1 MTKPPTD
8 SAAKVH
14 FQIRSQICGCHPVDE
29 SNYTGVDASLSTSRI
44 WLICVLY
51 WMTERGVSIKA
62 SLILLVKIKCMIRGR
77 DR

>member
-8 SAAKVH
+8 SVAEVQ
-14 FQIRSQICGCHPVDE
+14 FQIRSQVCGCHKVDE
-29 SNYTGVDASLSTSRI
+29 SNYTGVVASLSTSRI

-62 SLILLVKIKCMIRGR
+62 SLILSVKIKCMNRGR